1 VKFSAAADPH
11 LSPFGARVLNS
22 PTQSTA
28 CTLRGA
34 LAVGCLL
41 AAGTAW
47 GQRVQFPTMVQQG
60 AGASAPAAGATTSPG
75 WTAPATSAPAA
86 SAPATAAPTWATP
99 APAAATPPAFD
110 PYAPPMAAPAAP
122 APYSPYAPSP
132 YAPAPYTT
140 TPGALYPEG
149 IEAPQ
154 ILPPD
159 SFVGQPLKF
168 LQEARLR
175 WTWLAPIGSNSLG
188 INDVDTSAS
197 FAVPF
202 FKTTS
207 PLVITP
213 GFSLHFFDGPT
224 EPPAETDLPP
234 RTYDAFLDT
243 AWYPT
248 ISPWFSAQVGVRIGA
263 YTDFSTFSN
272 QSIRVMGRGLGVV
285 SLTPKLQIA
294 AGVVYIDRLLI
305 KLFPAGGIVWTP
317 NPDARYEFLFP
328 NPKLARRIMTL
339 GTTDVWLYG
348 FGEYGGGSWTFQHD
362 DGQNDQFDYNDIRF
376 GAGLESFGYRGLH
389 GLFEVAYVFNRQVLY
404 RSGDPNFYPS
414 DTVMLRAG
422 LSY

>member
-1 VKFSAAADPH
+1 LKISAFADSH
-11 LSPFGARVLNS
+11 LSPLGSRVLK
-22 PTQSTA
+22 PFTLSTA

-34 LAVGCLL
+34 LAVSLL
-41 AAGTAW
+41 CCAPAAWA
-47 GQRVQFPTMVQQG
+47 QRVQFPTMVEQG
-60 AGASAPAAGATTSPG
+60 AAAAPSA
-75 WTAPATSAPAA
+75 APATSAPTWTAPSTA
-86 SAPATAAPTWATP
+86 APATPPTFATP
-99 APAAATPPAFD
+99 PPAAASPPAFD
-110 PYAPPMAAPAAP
+110 PYAAPLASPAP
-122 APYSPYAPSP
+122 APYSPYAPSPYAPAP

-154 ILPPD
+154 ILPPGS
-159 SFVGQPLKF
+159 SFGQPLRF

-175 WTWLAPIGSNSLG
+175 YTWLSPMGSNSLG
-188 INDVDTSAS
+188 VQDVDTSAS

-202 FKTTS
+202 FKTVS
-207 PLVITP
+207 PLVFTP
-213 GFSLHFFDGPT
+213 GFTLHFFDGPQ
-224 EPPAETDLPP
+224 EPPAGSDLPP

-248 ISPWFSAQVGVRIGA
+248 VTPWLSAQVGVRIGA
-263 YTDFSTFSN
+263 YTDFDTFST

-285 SLTPKLQIA
+285 SLTPRLQIA

-305 KLFPAGGIVWTP
+305 KLFPAGGVVWIP

-328 NPKLARRIMTL
+328 NPKLAKRITTL
-339 GTTDVWLYG
+339 GNTEIWLYG
-348 FGEYGGGSWTFQHD
+348 FGEYGGGSWTMKHS
-362 DGQNDQFDYNDIRF
+362 DGASDQFDYNDIRF

-404 RSGDPNFYPS
+404 RSSDPEFFPS
-414 DTVMLRAG
+414 DTIMLRAG